1 MQSPFK
7 ASHIRQQQ
15 FKNLTTMN
23 LFKNDK
29 PKKAQRV
36 CRVENL
42 NPEKGVTAM
51 MKVSNDQREYAVV
64 LCLADK
70 TKKTVFHSEFS
81 ALEEMKRYRQLYKEI
96 KK

>member
-1 MQSPFK
+1 
-7 ASHIRQQQ
+7 
-15 FKNLTTMN
+15 MN
-23 LFKNDK
+23 LFKDEK

-42 NPEKGVTAM
+42 NPKKGITAM
-51 MKVSNDQREYAVV
+51 MKVSDDQRKYAVV

-70 TKKTVFHSEFS
+70 TKKTVFHSEIL
-81 ALEEMKRYRQLYKEI
+81 ALDQMEKYRELYKEI